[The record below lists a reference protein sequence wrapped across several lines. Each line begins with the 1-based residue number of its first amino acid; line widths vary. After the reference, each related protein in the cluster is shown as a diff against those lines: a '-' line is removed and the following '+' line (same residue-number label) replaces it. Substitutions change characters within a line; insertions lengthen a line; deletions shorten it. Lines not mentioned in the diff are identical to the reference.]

1 MTGIIIWSGYDSD
14 AEMIK
19 HFRGGDKMLGKG
31 VVIESPEDM
40 GGEFRGWMRAVM
52 SRYENE

>member
-1 MTGIIIWSGYDSD
+1 
-14 AEMIK
+14 
-19 HFRGGDKMLGKG
+19 MLGKG